1 MARGSRGRRFFVAS
15 VVVAAAALA
24 AVPTAAA
31 RDDVAYVTTLGS
43 GVFAYDVD
51 PASGALTPLQGSPFP
66 GGHDGFGVTATPDRQ
81 HLYVSNYGD
90 SNLASFDIAA
100 GSGALSPGA
109 GSPFS
114 TRNPVLSAVTPNG
127 DFLYVANDA
136 NTSPASPGSVSGFA
150 IDYGTGGLTPVP
162 GSPVAATDP
171 GPFGPVVSP
180 DGEFLYV
187 SNTGNS
193 PSAPG
198 SVSAFQ
204 IDPDTGAL
212 TEIQGSPYVA
222 EIAPGGVA
230 MTPDGQRLYVA
241 NGESATLSAFN
252 RNETTGA
259 LTPISGSPFP
269 VGTGEP
275 TGVAITPDGTHLYT
289 ANGSMSVPADN
300 QVWAF
305 SIDQGSGALTG
316 VPGSP
321 YAAGVGP
328 QFIAIT
334 GDGAHLYV
342 TNNGSQDISGYAIDA
357 TSGALSALG
366 GSPFATGTNPLGIAI
381 PPEPSNEFSFGKLK
395 KQKRKGKA
403 RLSLDLP
410 GPGVV
415 EFTGKDIKHRNK
427 HIDLAV
433 ARRGLTSAG
442 AAGDKPRVSVAPK
455 GKAKRRLR
463 RRGSSKVKV
472 AATYTP
478 DGGTPNEKS
487 KRVRLVKR

>member
-1 MARGSRGRRFFVAS
+1 MA
-15 VVVAAAALA
+15 
-24 AVPTAAA
+24 PPAAA

-51 PASGALTPLQGSPFP
+51 PAGGALTPLQGSPFP
-66 GGHDGFGVTATPDRQ
+66 AGADGFGVTATPDRQ

-90 SNLASFDIAA
+90 SNLAAFDIAA

-109 GSPFS
+109 GSPFG

-136 NTSPASPGSVSGFA
+136 STTPASPGSVSGFA
-150 IDYGTGGLTPVP
+150 IDRGTGGLTPVP

-193 PSAPG
+193 PTQAG

-204 IDPDTGAL
+204 IDPDTGRL
-212 TEIQGSPYVA
+212 TELQGSPYAA

-230 MTPDGQRLYVA
+230 MTPDGRRLYVA
-241 NGESATLSAFN
+241 NGESSTVSAFN
-252 RNETTGA
+252 RDEATGA
-259 LTPISGSPFP
+259 LTPISGSPFS

-275 TGVAITPDGTHLYT
+275 TGVAITPDGRHLYT
-289 ANGSMSVPADN
+289 ANGSMSVPTDN
-300 QVWAF
+300 RVWAF

-357 TSGALSALG
+357 TSGALSALA

-381 PPEPSNEFSFGKLK
+381 PPEPTNEFSFGKLK
-395 KQKRKGKA
+395 RQKRKGKG
-403 RLSLDLP
+403 RLTLEVP

-415 EFTGKDIKHRNK
+415 ELAGK
-427 HIDLAV
+427 AV
-433 ARRGLTSAG
+433 KRRHKQT
-442 AAGDKPRVSVAPK
+442 AGDKERLSLAPA
-455 GKAKRRLR
+455 GKAKRKLR
-463 RRGSSKVKV
+463 QRGKAKVTVK
-472 AATYTP
+472 ATYTP
-478 DGGTPNEKS
+478 DGGTANTKS
-487 KRVRLVKR
+487 KRLQLVRRR